1 MAAHNIRRLVEVF
14 RFTIGTLRSDGDSN
28 GNKTS
33 KKGNGKISKTTMHVL
48 HVFLYISM
56 LSLHD
61 HDLKMPNFTFI
72 EDVIKPRQ
80 NFLSFS
86 ELGYGSS

>member
-1 MAAHNIRRLVEVF
+1 
-14 RFTIGTLRSDGDSN
+14 
-28 GNKTS
+28 
-33 KKGNGKISKTTMHVL
+33 MHVL
-48 HVFLYISM
+48 HVFLYISV

-61 HDLKMPNFTFI
+61 HDLKMPNFMFI

>member
-1 MAAHNIRRLVEVF
+1 
-14 RFTIGTLRSDGDSN
+14 
-28 GNKTS
+28 
-33 KKGNGKISKTTMHVL
+33 MHVL

-72 EDVIKPRQ
+72 ADVIKPRQ